1 MALDVRYLRGSAEQ
15 YKAYLEAGK
24 IVNTNFYYI
33 DGKDLYLGQI
43 KLSNQEDIKNAII
56 ELNLPETYAT
66 KTELNNLSFAITNNS
81 SEIEQLKQKIEELE
95 IGSSKE
101 LVERVEMIELKMN
114 VYDIDIATL
123 KTNVTTLTTIS
134 NGIGGENEPPT
145 IMAAIDSAKTE
156 VKAYVDNALS
166 WQNME

>member
-1 MALDVRYLRGSAEQ
+1 
-15 YKAYLEAGK
+15 
-24 IVNTNFYYI
+24 
-33 DGKDLYLGQI
+33 
-43 KLSNQEDIKNAII
+43 
-56 ELNLPETYAT
+56 
-66 KTELNNLSFAITNNS
+66 
-81 SEIEQLKQKIEELE
+81 
-95 IGSSKE
+95 
-101 LVERVEMIELKMN
+101 MIELKMN